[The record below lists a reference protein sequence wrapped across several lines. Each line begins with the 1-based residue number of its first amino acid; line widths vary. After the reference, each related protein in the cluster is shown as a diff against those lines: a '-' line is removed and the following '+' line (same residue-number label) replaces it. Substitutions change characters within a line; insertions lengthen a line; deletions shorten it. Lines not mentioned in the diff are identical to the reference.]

1 MVGNTTVN
9 TSTIKNAVLVLSNG
23 LMAESTSASGATVS
37 NMAKAF
43 ISIDIKKKE
52 EVLGTK
58 GSELIGLILVLESKN
73 NRNQKTKNDY

>member
-1 MVGNTTVN
+1 M
-9 TSTIKNAVLVLSNG
+9 IKNVAPVLSNG
-23 LMAESTSASGATVS
+23 LMAENISASGATVS

-43 ISIDIKKKE
+43 ISIDMVKKE

-58 GSELIGLILVLESKN
+58 ENGSIGLILVLESKP

>member
-1 MVGNTTVN
+1 MVGNTTEN
-9 TSTIKNAVLVLSNG
+9 MSMIKNVVLVLSNG
-23 LMAESTSASGATVS
+23 LTVESTSGSGATVS

-58 GSELIGLILVLESKN
+58 GSVSIGLILVLESKN
-73 NRNQKTKNDY
+73 SRNLKTKNDY